1 MSLSFKSKIRLL
13 PLSAAVV
20 FIIGMVVSFLVG
32 NNTSAVLEQLRSVDY
47 PYLEHV
53 TESGQGVEQFR
64 LTLQSAAAEGDDSK
78 LKEVAQI
85 ATATKAV
92 MAEIAKLKG
101 KEASSSELQ
110 SAFEAYQVPAL
121 DATHAMLTKGDVG
134 DQVQRM
140 QKALVVLD
148 GQITEKKKQA
158 TQVVADAQ
166 AFAASGVQR
175 GLWIG
180 LVTGAVV
187 LAVLALASRL
197 IFASVWHDLGEEPAV
212 LREMV
217 QHIADGDLSAKEL
230 LTQVGS
236 PDSLR
241 AAVVATADKLN
252 TTVGKIRTAVDSI
265 ATASSE
271 IATGNQ
277 YLSERTEHA
286 ASNLQQAAGAME
298 ALTSTVTHS
307 GDAAQQASKLAQT
320 ASGAAQRG
328 GGIMSQ
334 VVTNMDEINVASHK
348 ISEIIGVIDGIAF
361 QTNILALNAAVEAA
375 RAGEQGRGFAVVAS
389 EVRSLAQRSA
399 EAAKEIKVLI
409 NVSSAKVESGS
420 QLVHGAGS
428 AMEDIVTGVQRV
440 TNIIGEIT
448 ATTSEQS
455 SGIVRVNQS
464 VSELDQMTQ
473 QNAALVEQAA
483 AAADSLRE
491 QAGILAQSVS
501 TFRLREGTV
510 AVHRNSAV
518 APKRPV
524 APLRAAVPSQVKARV
539 KPLAL
544 ASKPKAVGT
553 TAAAPSVT
561 AKATSNEAGDWETF

>member
-1 MSLSFKSKIRLL
+1 MSLSFRSKIRML

-20 FIIGMVVSFLVG
+20 FIIGMVISFLVG

-53 TESGQGVEQFR
+53 TKSGQGVEQFR

-78 LKEVAQI
+78 LKEVAEI
-85 ATATKAV
+85 ATATKAM
-92 MAEIAKLKG
+92 MADIAKLKG
-101 KEASSSELQ
+101 KEASASELQ

-121 DATHAMLTKGDVG
+121 GATRAMLAKGDVG

-140 QKALVVLD
+140 QKALAALD
-148 GQITEKKKQA
+148 GQIAEKKKQA
-158 TQVVADAQ
+158 AQMVADAQ
-166 AFAASGVQR
+166 ESAAGGVQR
-175 GLWIG
+175 GLWVG
-180 LVTGAVV
+180 LATGAVV
-187 LAVLALASRL
+187 LAVLALASSL
-197 IFASVWHDLGEEPAV
+197 IFASVWQDLGEEPAV

-217 QHIADGDLSAKEL
+217 QHIAEGDLSAKEL
-230 LTQVGS
+230 LTQEGN
-236 PDSLR
+236 PGSLR
-241 AAVVATADKLN
+241 AAVVAMADKLN
-252 TTVGKIRTAVDSI
+252 TTVGQIRMAVDSI

-286 ASNLQQAAGAME
+286 ASNLQEAAGAME
-298 ALTSTVTHS
+298 ALTSTVTQS

-328 GGIMSQ
+328 GGIVSQ
-334 VVTNMDEINVASHK
+334 VVTNMDEINAASRK

-409 NVSSAKVESGS
+409 NVSGAKVESGS
-420 QLVHGAGS
+420 QLVHDAGT
-428 AMEDIVTGVQRV
+428 AMEDIVSGVQRV

-448 ATTSEQS
+448 ATTSEQTT
-455 SGIVRVNQS
+455 GIVRVNQS

-501 TFRLREGTV
+501 TFRLREEAV
-510 AVHRNSAV
+510 AVHRNDAV
-518 APKRPV
+518 APRRPI
-524 APLRAAVPSQVKARV
+524 APLRSVISGNAKARV
-539 KPLAL
+539 QTLAL
-544 ASKPKAVGT
+544 ASKPKAVV
-553 TAAAPSVT
+553 TAGSPPSVT
-561 AKATSNEAGDWETF
+561 VKAADSNAGDWEKF